1 LTVALTS
8 VVISDMNL
16 QVSITLELFE
26 TESTPCAGRK
36 VNVVAVVVV
45 VGGPFV
51 GLQVGQRSFEVNGH
65 DMLL

>member
-1 LTVALTS
+1 
-8 VVISDMNL
+8 MNL

-45 VGGPFV
+45 VGGGPFV